1 MNYNYFVP
9 TGEIIKEY
17 ITEKGISQKELAKR
31 LNISEKHISNFLS
44 GKIHLTED
52 MALKLEFI
60 INDIPASYWLNYE
73 ARYREFLAKK
83 EFDSE
88 LEKENIKEIS
98 KRFKFKEIF
107 PKTSLTIIEQ
117 AKEVLKLLNISN
129 FDCFDK
135 TYNDLNVEFFQDG
148 GEKESIVIWL
158 KLCEREITKQN
169 DDLKDINFSLKEL
182 KKNIGKFKNI
192 GLNSNIDESMNN
204 CRKLCNKLGIYLV
217 IREPISNS
225 KVRGV
230 ITTYNNRP
238 AIFLSGRYKTHDHIW
253 FAFIHELKHLL
264 DDYNKKDIQISFD
277 DIDIHSQKEEDA
289 NKFARDYFINNDDY
303 NKFVKEKDFDSTS
316 LEVFAKKQNVC
327 VGILIGR
334 LQHDGYLPK
343 TYYNY
348 KKTKM

>member
-17 ITEKGISQKELAKR
+17 IIEKGISQKDLAKR
-31 LNISEKHISNFLS
+31 LNLSEKHVSNFLS

-60 INDIPASYWLNYE
+60 INDVPASYWLNYE

-83 EFDSE
+83 EFDSN
-88 LEKENIKEIS
+88 LEKIDIKEIS

-107 PKTSLTIIEQ
+107 QKTSLNLVEQ
-117 AKEVLKLLNISN
+117 AKEVLKLLNISDFN
-129 FDCFDK
+129 CFND
-135 TYNDLNVEFFQDG
+135 TYNDLGVEFFQDG
-148 GEKESIVIWL
+148 GEKEPIIIWI
-158 KLCEREITKQN
+158 KLCEREIIKQN
-169 DDLKDINFSLKEL
+169 DNLDNIDFSLKEL
-182 KKNIGKFKNI
+182 KQNLQRFKNI
-192 GLNSNIDESMNN
+192 ALNSNVEESMKV

-230 ITTYNNRP
+230 LTTYNNKP

-253 FAFIHELKHLL
+253 FAFIHEIKHLL
-264 DDYNKKDIQISFD
+264 DDYNKKDIQVSFD

-289 NKFARDYFINNDDY
+289 NKFARDFFINQLDY
-303 NKFVKEKDFDSTS
+303 DTFLKKNKFDSTS
-316 LEVFAKKQNVC
+316 LEVFAKQQNIC
-327 VGILIGR
+327 IGILIGR
-334 LQHDGYLPK
+334 LQHDGYMPK
-343 TYYNY
+343 SVYNH
-348 KKTKM
+348 KKKSI